1 MRDRYQQ
8 QGFFLISFVRSFAR
22 YLLVHIIGRQESRV
36 RIKQQKKV
44 IIIVYANGYD
54 WEWTGEK
61 ERTRCG
67 EREGEGTYL
76 WIFIDDLFFFLFEM
90 INNSFG
96 STLRLHVCV
105 EAIVFNFLR

>member
-36 RIKQQKKV
+36 RIKQQQKSNNYCV
-44 IIIVYANGYD
+44 REWIWLRANGR
-54 WEWTGEK
+54 
-61 ERTRCG
+61 ERENEM